1 MEIGLFGLRA
11 NQMILENDIPC
22 NFLLD
27 WDYFSW
33 GGVLLWAI
41 KLYASLRGMVFNRF
55 DMQ

>member
-33 GGVLLWAI
+33 GGGAPLGYKAI
-41 KLYASLRGMVFNRF
+41 CVSKGYGF
-55 DMQ
+55 